1 MDGYQALAN
10 AIVEQA
16 VIDYRRARR
25 KLTKD
30 PKHETAQVTVKGIE
44 RFIRS
49 SWYSMLTNVDPDAL
63 MDRLNKE
70 NT

>member
-16 VIDYRRARR
+16 VVDYRRARR

-30 PKHETAQVTVKGIE
+30 PKHETASATVKGVE
-44 RFIRS
+44 QFIHSRWYRS
-49 SWYSMLTNVDPDAL
+49 LTTVDPDYL
-63 MDRLNKE
+63 LERLKKE
-70 NT
+70 IA

>member
-16 VIDYRRARR
+16 VVDYRRARH

>member
-16 VIDYRRARR
+16 VTDYRRARR

-63 MDRLNKE
+63 MDRLKKE